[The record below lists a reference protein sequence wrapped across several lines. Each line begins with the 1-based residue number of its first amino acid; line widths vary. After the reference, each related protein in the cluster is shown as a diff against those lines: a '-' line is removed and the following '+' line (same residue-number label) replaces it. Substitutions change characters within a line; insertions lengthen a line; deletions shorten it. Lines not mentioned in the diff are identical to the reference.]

1 MFVVGGEGVFA
12 FCFLNEYFP
21 LEFRHAGGFLI
32 NAFLFSL
39 LFRLPVLLLNHHS
52 LYLCRRRNSQ
62 QRSLVGFP
70 FHLLIL
76 VCDES

>member
-1 MFVVGGEGVFA
+1 MFVVGGGGVFA
-12 FCFLNEYFP
+12 LCFLNEYFP
-21 LEFRHAGGFLI
+21 LEFRHAGGFLV

-39 LFRLPVLLLNHHS
+39 PFCLPILLLNHHS
-52 LYLCRRRNSQ
+52 LYLCRRR
-62 QRSLVGFP
+62 RSLVGFP

>member
-1 MFVVGGEGVFA
+1 MFVVGGGGGVFA
-12 FCFLNEYFP
+12 LCFLNEYFP
-21 LEFRHAGGFLI
+21 LEFRHAGGFLV

-39 LFRLPVLLLNHHS
+39 PFCLPILLLNHHS
-52 LYLCRRRNSQ
+52 LYLCRRR
-62 QRSLVGFP
+62 RSLVGFP